1 MGSRNK
7 QLKLYENNWATLEI
21 MKTIIK
27 NKRSYRSKIGRPG
40 SNKHDDNR
48 ELPDQTQSSRSRQ
61 AAHGAS
67 GSDDEASGGPGEEG
81 YSNSDEG
88 NREVSDAEEDGSG
101 ISSAGMKRKASR
113 SGGSGG
119 KGKQRKV

>member
-1 MGSRNK
+1 
-7 QLKLYENNWATLEI
+7 
-21 MKTIIK
+21 MKTIK

-40 SNKHDDNR
+40 SNKHNDNR
-48 ELPDQTQSSRSRQ
+48 ELPDQTQSSGSQQ
-61 AAHGAS
+61 AARGAS
-67 GSDDEASGGPGEEG
+67 GSDDEASGGEEG

-88 NREVSDAEEDGSG
+88 NRGDSDAEEDGSG
-101 ISSAGMKRKASR
+101 IGSAGMKRKASR